1 MFPIPDSRF
10 PIPDSR
16 FPNPESRIPN
26 PESRNAVLHF
36 LSLGA
41 ERSRF
46 PKHNV
51 SICRCLFDHLTY
63 RFQQFCD
70 LTRLWGDN
78 SIQSALGADWVVAAL
93 LMSFGRL
100 TSKSLWETDVDV
112 LRETDKGEESPGFIE
127 QGAR

>member
-1 MFPIPDSRF
+1 MAMHLFSNFTFKVPLGASCSRFPIPDSRF

-16 FPNPESRIPN
+16 FPKRSIPI
-26 PESRNAVLHF
+26 H
-36 LSLGA
+36 
-41 ERSRF
+41 
-46 PKHNV
+46 
-51 SICRCLFDHLTY
+51 RCLFDHLTN
-63 RFQQFCD
+63 RFQHFCD

>member
-16 FPNPESRIPN
+16 LPKRS
-26 PESRNAVLHF
+26 VLF
-36 LSLGA
+36 Y
-41 ERSRF
+41 
-46 PKHNV
+46 
-51 SICRCLFDHLTY
+51 RCLFDHLTN

>member
-1 MFPIPDSRF
+1 M
-10 PIPDSR
+10 

-41 ERSRF
+41 KRSRL
-46 PKHNV
+46 PKR
-51 SICRCLFDHLTY
+51 SASMYRCLFDHLTN
-63 RFQQFCD
+63 RIQQFCD

-100 TSKSLWETDVDV
+100 T
-112 LRETDKGEESPGFIE
+112 KGRKVRAS
-127 QGAR
+127 